1 MKKKMTVAAL
11 SAMLLMAGCSN
22 ITGISSDKL
31 NDKAVNLDSFAA
43 RLEENYYVQEGT
55 YKEVDTLELAS
66 KGQLTSC
73 FGNNQGSSYQVAF
86 LPPAPEQNAAK
97 GIAALNW
104 ADEEAGK
111 FDDSAIENAPANP
124 YFAPVGWSYKL
135 REDEAIVLMLE
146 LPQECKYFSIG
157 AYLMLTAND
166 PTMDLSYDK
175 YALTV
180 KGSEE
185 SGNYNVIFGSLGD
198 QLNNRNIASTALLD
212 QKTDAFGSKAVIVMG
227 GDKNT
232 NEEMKSL
239 LIESGIPSEIINVL
253 EIPSQTLNL
262 GLEKGADTFGILGR
276 VSQPADSEA
285 NKQYMANLAQTS
297 TLYRITPKVKDA
309 VEEIPALKVVS
320 RGTGE
325 HEAAQ
330 LGYAS
335 KDLDQI
341 RQSILDKYTAQ
352 GYTYTELMPHISVP
366 DGITSIFNTLN
377 GKGDNRDTSY
387 LSTDYF
393 TFNSDEDFVV
403 IYGVNHTKTNKA
415 IYSNAVLYGVE
426 KLNGVTSVYDDQFIG
441 SADAYLNNGSHD
453 ADNYY
458 VYKLDRYGNE
468 PYSAIVPKST
478 GNEDG
483 KYYGLDD
490 GADMLIAFR
499 AYIEEATGV
508 GPDYNEIVYDRAI
521 VFHKPQ

>member
-1 MKKKMTVAAL
+1 MKNKMIAAAL
-11 SAMLLMAGCSN
+11 SAMLLLTGCSTIN
-22 ITGISSDKL
+22 GMNAKT
-31 NDKAVNLDSFAA
+31 VNLDNLDDFAA
-43 RLEENYYVQEGT
+43 LLEENYYVQQGV

-86 LPPAPEQNAAK
+86 LPPAPDQNASK
-97 GIAALNW
+97 GITALNW
-104 ADEEAGK
+104 ADEEASK
-111 FDDSAIENAPANP
+111 FDDPAIENTPSNP

-135 REDEAIVLMLE
+135 REDEAIVLMVD
-146 LPQECKYFSIG
+146 LPEECKYFSIG
-157 AYLMLTAND
+157 AYLMLTAAD
-166 PTMDLSYDK
+166 PTQDLSYDK

-185 SGNYNVIFGSLGD
+185 AGNYNVIFGSLGD
-198 QLNNRNIASTALLD
+198 QLNNRTIASSAVLEN
-212 QKTDAFGSKAVIVMG
+212 KTNTFGSKAVIIMG
-227 GDKNT
+227 GDRNT
-232 NEEMKSL
+232 NNEMKEL
-239 LIESGIPSEIINVL
+239 LISSGIPSEIINIL

-276 VSQPADSEA
+276 VSQPADA
-285 NKQYMANLAQTS
+285 KKNADYMAELAKTS
-297 TLYRITPKVKDA
+297 TLYRITPKVKDE
-309 VEEIPALKVVS
+309 VEDIPALPVVS

-325 HEAAQ
+325 HEAVQ

-335 KDLDQI
+335 KDLDMI
-341 RQSILDKYTAQ
+341 RQSILDKYTSQ

-403 IYGVNHTKTNKA
+403 IYGVNHTQTNKA

-426 KLNGVTSVYDDQFIG
+426 KLNGVASVYDDQFIG
-441 SADAYLNNGSHD
+441 SAAAYLNNGKHD

-478 GNEDG
+478 GNQDG

-490 GADMLIAFR
+490 GANMLIAFR

-508 GPDYNEIVYDRAI
+508 GPDTNEIVYDRAI
-521 VFHKPQ
+521 VFHKVK